1 MISNTKNVLSRIDYN
16 RMNLSFTLSMFPT
29 SNLLIFSISYLGNM
43 VRPCTTSFV
52 FPSVNNIHQKHK
64 THDTQNPQ
72 PIEEEQRPLVMGKGR
87 LPEEAPADA
96 GVQLKPV
103 TLITPP
109 EEVYSIPFSSINL
122 MCISYLTGNF
132 DQCDGM

>member
-1 MISNTKNVLSRIDYN
+1 
-16 RMNLSFTLSMFPT
+16 
-29 SNLLIFSISYLGNM
+29 
-43 VRPCTTSFV
+43 
-52 FPSVNNIHQKHK
+52 
-64 THDTQNPQ
+64 
-72 PIEEEQRPLVMGKGR
+72 MGKGR

-132 DQCDGM
+132 DQCDGMWLKEKIIITNSYTFLGICFPMEKRKK